1 VRTEGVLIYDD
12 DILVPIPQLE
22 GPLSLLPRFA
32 RHVLTPFLAAFSV
45 WLHHKKQLLGFEPR
59 VIREEA
65 DGPHY
70 RFRLTEGYFDLV
82 VCGTR
87 FLSHQR

>member
-22 GPLSLLPRFA
+22 GSLPPRFPF
-32 RHVLTPFLAAFSV
+32 HVLTPSSAAFSV
-45 WLHHKKQLLGFEPR
+45 WLHHKTQLLGFEPR
-59 VIREEA
+59 VIRKEA

-87 FLSHQR
+87 FLSHER